1 MVDAVFYLALAEVG
15 LRILQKTLTAIY
27 SKIILSKLLFCYIT
41 LCNGFL
47 GVDAAFLSDKT
58 Y

>member
-1 MVDAVFYLALAEVG
+1 MVDAVFYLALAKVG

-41 LCNGFL
+41 KYTY
-47 GVDAAFLSDKT
+47 ATAF
-58 Y
+58 